1 MAVSQEVSDLK
12 AYHINQRDEG
22 IDLHGVS
29 GALMATTNMQMQT
42 FVTGGPVVAFAAN
55 QRDEVR
61 DLHDVAAALGAQP
74 GMKQQ
79 TFVAGITAKGNGDCF
94 LSPERHTSLSGGGGQ
109 AGQGYPCVLTAGFS
123 AGAGS
128 SAGSIGYGEEV
139 APTLKGTASGN
150 CIPSI
155 LCLND
160 QGGSAMGCSE
170 DVAGTLRAQ
179 EHGHQP
185 LVFENHGIDARY
197 TGPHKVAPTMS
208 ARYGTGGN
216 NVPLVTQGDDT
227 FCISLNTQKSYREA
241 INLLLLYFKT
251 ELGLE
256 YASIGFEDITYSNIT
271 GFLEWLS
278 KSRGC
283 SPATVNLRLMAIR
296 SFTKY
301 AGILDSG
308 KIYMQVE
315 VGNISVRKT
324 PGKVV
329 EFLTAPALETLF
341 EQPNRFKTNGY
352 RDFCFMRLMYD
363 TAARCQE
370 LVDAKIHDL
379 SIRKT
384 HATICLTGKGNK
396 LRIVPISPSVV
407 ELLKTY
413 LDKAHPT
420 EQRQSDDYLF
430 FTTHHGRK
438 SRMSTDAVNLFMKKY
453 GEMARR
459 ACPEVPERVHPH
471 QLRHSRA
478 MHLYRAGM
486 PLVLLSE
493 FLGHADVNTTR
504 IYAWADTEMKRQAI
518 QKVSKVTEGDTIEPI
533 WANDEELI
541 KRLYGLA

>member
-1 MAVSQEVSDLK
+1 M
-12 AYHINQRDEG
+12 
-22 IDLHGVS
+22 
-29 GALMATTNMQMQT
+29 
-42 FVTGGPVVAFAAN
+42 
-55 QRDEVR
+55 
-61 DLHDVAAALGAQP
+61 
-74 GMKQQ
+74 
-79 TFVAGITAKGNGDCF
+79 
-94 LSPERHTSLSGGGGQ
+94 
-109 AGQGYPCVLTAGFS
+109 
-123 AGAGS
+123 
-128 SAGSIGYGEEV
+128 
-139 APTLKGTASGN
+139 
-150 CIPSI
+150 
-155 LCLND
+155 
-160 QGGSAMGCSE
+160 
-170 DVAGTLRAQ
+170 
-179 EHGHQP
+179 
-185 LVFENHGIDARY
+185 
-197 TGPHKVAPTMS
+197 
-208 ARYGTGGN
+208 
-216 NVPLVTQGDDT
+216 
-227 FCISLNTQKSYREA
+227 
-241 INLLLLYFKT
+241 
-251 ELGLE
+251 
-256 YASIGFEDITYSNIT
+256 
-271 GFLEWLS
+271 
-278 KSRGC
+278 
-283 SPATVNLRLMAIR
+283 NLRLMAIR

-315 VGNISVRKT
+315 VGNISIRKT

-379 SIRKT
+379 IIRKT
-384 HATICLTGKGNK
+384 HATICLAGKGNK

-430 FTTHHGRK
+430 FTTHHGCK
-438 SRMSTDAVNLFMKKY
+438 NRMSTDAVNLFMKKY
-453 GEMARR
+453 GETARR

-518 QKVSKVTEGDTIEPI
+518 QKVSKATAEDSIEPI
-533 WANDEELI
+533 WANDEEMI

>member
-1 MAVSQEVSDLK
+1 MAV
-12 AYHINQRDEG
+12 
-22 IDLHGVS
+22 HGGYVRNGNRHRVALLGFRPILAGNGA
-29 GALMATTNMQMQT
+29 GALLVGHKA
-42 FVTGGPVVAFAAN
+42 VHELSVRSAAGGVLSKENGIENSLDADTVKAVAILRHVIDGINGAVQ
-55 QRDEVR
+55 QRE
-61 DLHDVAAALGAQP
+61 AAA
-74 GMKQQ
+74 
-79 TFVAGITAKGNGDCF
+79 
-94 LSPERHTSLSGGGGQ
+94 H
-109 AGQGYPCVLTAGFS
+109 
-123 AGAGS
+123 
-128 SAGSIGYGEEV
+128 
-139 APTLKGTASGN
+139 
-150 CIPSI
+150 
-155 LCLND
+155 
-160 QGGSAMGCSE
+160 
-170 DVAGTLRAQ
+170 
-179 EHGHQP
+179 
-185 LVFENHGIDARY
+185 
-197 TGPHKVAPTMS
+197 
-208 ARYGTGGN
+208 
-216 NVPLVTQGDDT
+216 
-227 FCISLNTQKSYREA
+227 SLNTQKSYREA
-241 INLLLLYFKT
+241 INLLLLYFKM
-251 ELGLE
+251 ERGLE
-256 YASIGFEDITYSNIT
+256 YANVGFEDITYSNIT

-315 VGNISVRKT
+315 VGNISIRKT
-324 PGKVV
+324 PGTVV
-329 EFLTAPALETLF
+329 EFLTVPALETLF

-379 SIRKT
+379 IIRKT
-384 HATICLTGKGNK
+384 HATICLAGKGNK

-430 FTTHHGRK
+430 FTTHHGCK
-438 SRMSTDAVNLFMKKY
+438 NRMSTDAVNLFMKKY
-453 GEMARR
+453 GETARR

-518 QKVSKVTEGDTIEPI
+518 QKVSKATAEDSIEPI
-533 WANDEELI
+533 WANDEEMI

>member
-1 MAVSQEVSDLK
+1 
-12 AYHINQRDEG
+12 
-22 IDLHGVS
+22 
-29 GALMATTNMQMQT
+29 MQLL
-42 FVTGGPVVAFAAN
+42 FF
-55 QRDEVR
+55 
-61 DLHDVAAALGAQP
+61 
-74 GMKQQ
+74 KQ
-79 TFVAGITAKGNGDCF
+79 G
-94 LSPERHTSLSGGGGQ
+94 
-109 AGQGYPCVLTAGFS
+109 
-123 AGAGS
+123 
-128 SAGSIGYGEEV
+128 
-139 APTLKGTASGN
+139 
-150 CIPSI
+150 
-155 LCLND
+155 
-160 QGGSAMGCSE
+160 
-170 DVAGTLRAQ
+170 
-179 EHGHQP
+179 
-185 LVFENHGIDARY
+185 
-197 TGPHKVAPTMS
+197 
-208 ARYGTGGN
+208 
-216 NVPLVTQGDDT
+216 
-227 FCISLNTQKSYREA
+227 
-241 INLLLLYFKT
+241 
-251 ELGLE
+251 
-256 YASIGFEDITYSNIT
+256 
-271 GFLEWLS
+271 
-278 KSRGC
+278 
-283 SPATVNLRLMAIR
+283 
-296 SFTKY
+296 
-301 AGILDSG
+301 LDSG

-315 VGNISVRKT
+315 VGNISIRKT

-341 EQPNRFKTNGY
+341 EQPTRFKTNGY

-384 HATICLTGKGNK
+384 HATICLAGKGNK

-413 LDKAHPT
+413 LDKVHPT
-420 EQRQSDDYLF
+420 EQRQNDDYLF

-453 GEMARR
+453 GETARR

-518 QKVSKVTEGDTIEPI
+518 QKVSKATAGDSIEPI
-533 WANDEELI
+533 WANDEEMI

>member
-1 MAVSQEVSDLK
+1 MRLK
-12 AYHINQRDEG
+12 DEKFYK
-22 IDLHGVS
+22 
-29 GALMATTNMQMQT
+29 T
-42 FVTGGPVVAFAAN
+42 
-55 QRDEVR
+55 VR
-61 DLHDVAAALGAQP
+61 DFLDIYLIRH
-74 GMKQQ
+74 
-79 TFVAGITAKGNGDCF
+79 KG
-94 LSPERHTSLSGGGGQ
+94 
-109 AGQGYPCVLTAGFS
+109 Y
-123 AGAGS
+123 
-128 SAGSIGYGEEV
+128 
-139 APTLKGTASGN
+139 
-150 CIPSI
+150 
-155 LCLND
+155 
-160 QGGSAMGCSE
+160 
-170 DVAGTLRAQ
+170 
-179 EHGHQP
+179 
-185 LVFENHGIDARY
+185 
-197 TGPHKVAPTMS
+197 
-208 ARYGTGGN
+208 
-216 NVPLVTQGDDT
+216 
-227 FCISLNTQKSYREA
+227 SLNTQKSYREA
-241 INLLLLYFKT
+241 INLLLLYFKM
-251 ELGLE
+251 ERGLE
-256 YASIGFEDITYSNIT
+256 YANVGFEDITYSNIT

-278 KSRGC
+278 KSREC

-315 VGNISVRKT
+315 VGNISIRKT
-324 PGKVV
+324 PGTVV
-329 EFLTAPALETLF
+329 EFLTVPALETLF

-379 SIRKT
+379 IIRKT
-384 HATICLTGKGNK
+384 HATICLAGKGNK

-430 FTTHHGRK
+430 FTTHHGCK
-438 SRMSTDAVNLFMKKY
+438 NRMSTDAVNLFMKKY
-453 GEMARR
+453 GETARR

-518 QKVSKVTEGDTIEPI
+518 QKVSKATAEDSIEPI
-533 WANDEELI
+533 WANDEEMI